1 MKILAVATP
10 GAGHVNPMMSL
21 IEAFLAQGD
30 EVTVAAGEDPGGAVA
45 RAGAE
50 FRQAGRGEMDWFADL
65 QARVLHGLPGDG
77 LAPERI
83 NHYFVPRLFAE
94 VAAPDMIDEVVA
106 IGREL
111 GPDLVMFET
120 YALAG
125 PLAAEVLGVPGVHH
139 LISPML
145 PHEVMVMADDAVS
158 PIWRSFDC
166 FTPGYGGV
174 YRGITIEI
182 TPPSLEGQSVPDGET
197 LAMRPAP
204 LPATGP
210 AHSDPPCVYLTL
222 GTMFGNSEVFRTAL
236 AGLAGEDVEVV
247 VTVGADND
255 PAALEPVP
263 ANARVQRYIPQA
275 ELLPRCS
282 AIVHHGGS
290 GTMYGA
296 LAHGVPQVVLPQ
308 GADNFVNGW
317 LLARCG
323 AGVTIGPKEFS
334 SDAVR
339 EGVRLVLR
347 QRSYGE
353 TGRRLAKELAALPE
367 PGEVARTLRD
377 RIMGSLGA
385 QSFPD
390 PLP

>member
-10 GAGHVNPMMSL
+10 GAGHVIPMMPL
-21 IEAFLAQGD
+21 IEALLAQGD

-45 RAGAE
+45 RAGAV

-94 VAAPDMIDEVVA
+94 VAVPDMIDEVVA

-111 GPDLVMFET
+111 GPDLVLFET

-145 PHEVMVMADDAVS
+145 PDEVMALADDAVS
-158 PIWRSFDC
+158 PIWRSFELH
-166 FTPGYGGV
+166 PGYGGL

-182 TPPSLEGQSVPDGET
+182 TPPLLEERTIPGGET

-204 LPATGP
+204 LPATEP
-210 AHSDPPCVYLTL
+210 AHSDPPSVYLTL
-222 GTMFGNSEVFRTAL
+222 GTMLGNTEVFRTVL
-236 AGLAGEDVEVV
+236 AGLAGEGVEVV

-263 ANARVQRYIPQA
+263 ANTRVERYIPQA

-290 GTMYGA
+290 GTMYGS

-308 GADNFVNGW
+308 GADNFVNGR

-323 AGVTIGPKEFS
+323 AGVTIGPE
-334 SDAVR
+334 DVTPEVVR
-339 EGVRLVLR
+339 EAVRLVLDEP
-347 QRSYGE
+347 SYRD
-353 TGRRLAKELAALPE
+353 TGRRLAAELAALPE
-367 PGEVARTLRD
+367 PAEVARTLREGM
-377 RIMGSLGA
+377 RGR
-385 QSFPD
+385 
-390 PLP
+390 

>member
-1 MKILAVATP
+1 MKVLAVATP
-10 GAGHVNPMMSL
+10 GAGHVNPLMPL
-21 IEAFLAQGD
+21 IEALLAQGD

-45 RAGAE
+45 RAGAV
-50 FRQAGRGEMDWFADL
+50 FARAGRGEMDWFADL
-65 QARVLHGLPGDG
+65 GVRVLHGLPGDG

-94 VAAPDMIDEVVA
+94 VAVPDMIDEVVA

-111 GPDLVMFET
+111 EPDLVLFET

-125 PLAAEVLGVPGVHH
+125 PLTAEVLGVPGVHH

-145 PHEVMVMADDAVS
+145 PHDVLALADDAVS
-158 PIWRSFDC
+158 PIWRSFDSG
-166 FTPGYGGV
+166 TPGYGGL

-182 TPPSLEGQSVPDGET
+182 TPPTLEGQTIPGGES

-204 LPATGP
+204 LPASRP
-210 AHSDPPCVYLTL
+210 APSDPPCVYLTL
-222 GTMFGNSEVFRTAL
+222 GTLFGNTEVFRTVL
-236 AGLAGEDVEVV
+236 AGLAGEGVEVV
-247 VTVGADND
+247 VTVGADGD

-263 ANARVQRYIPQA
+263 PNATVERYIRQS

-290 GTMYGA
+290 GTMYGS

-308 GADNFVNGW
+308 GADNFVNGG

-323 AGVTIGPKEFS
+323 AGVMIGPADVTPEAVH
-334 SDAVR
+334 DAVIQ
-339 EGVRLVLR
+339 VLE
-347 QRSYGE
+347 QPSYRD
-353 TGRRLAKELAALPE
+353 TGRSLAAELAALPE
-367 PGEVARTLRD
+367 PAEVARTLRH
-377 RIMGSLGA
+377 RFHG
-385 QSFPD
+385 P
-390 PLP
+390 